1 MKTFDEV
8 FNEIKSNVSVSKSGK
23 PKKTFSMTDFNKL
36 LKAFMNTP
44 DYSMEVAGTKDGE
57 MVTKTIYPV
66 KEFRKF
72 VERVLADFGV
82 DAQERKKM
90 ESEYDF
96 SNPEAFYHFMS
107 EFLMVYMSAGK
118 KFDFP
123 TKKNFSGSISLKD
136 VEESIGTYK
145 PIAKKGDNSPKESF
159 QIKTGAHMILEKK
172 SKAPKWLKKK
182 FK

>member
-23 PKKTFSMTDFNKL
+23 VKKTFSKTDFDKL

-44 DYSMEVAGTKDGE
+44 DYEMQVAGTKGGE
-57 MVTKTIYPV
+57 MVTKTVYPV

-72 VERVLADFGV
+72 VEKVLADFGV

-96 SNPEAFYHFMS
+96 SNPDAFYYFMS

-123 TKKNFSGSISLKD
+123 TKEDFSGSISLKD
-136 VEESIGTYK
+136 VAESVGTYK
-145 PIAKKGDNSPKESF
+145 PIGKNSEGKDPFK
-159 QIKTGAHMILEKK
+159 IKTGAHKILEKK

-182 FK
+182 FN